1 LINNP
6 SLRWRPRSENAP
18 IIHKQTENTILNW
31 LEGTGRLIDREVV
44 VDPALL
50 SPDDE
55 LSAALLG
62 TDDMEY
68 EDDDFVSNDEED

>member
-1 LINNP
+1 
-6 SLRWRPRSENAP
+6 
-18 IIHKQTENTILNW
+18 